1 MIYLLFGIFV
11 GVIAALAYEIMYF
24 NKNIKDEE

>member
-11 GVIAALAYEIMYF
+11 GAIAAIAYEIMYF
-24 NKNIKDEE
+24 SKNTEDDQ

>member
-11 GVIAALAYEIMYF
+11 GAIAAIAYEVMYF
-24 NKNIKDEE
+24 NKNTKDEE

>member
-11 GVIAALAYEIMYF
+11 GVVSAIAYEVMYF
-24 NKNIKDEE
+24 YKNTKDEE